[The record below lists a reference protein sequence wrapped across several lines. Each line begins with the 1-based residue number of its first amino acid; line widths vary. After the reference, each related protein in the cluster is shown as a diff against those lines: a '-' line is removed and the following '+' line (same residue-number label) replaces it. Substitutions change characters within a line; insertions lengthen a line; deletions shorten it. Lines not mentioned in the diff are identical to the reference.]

1 MELHSITLPA
11 AQIVENIKHTFP
23 SSPYFPQE
31 LACYGACIV
40 PEHKS
45 HPLHLELLNV
55 SPSTGRSIYSFPHLD
70 QNPSVNPVSMHP
82 VNSEYAY
89 LPSKKTEFLTLGT
102 DHLNFDTPPPPTHAK
117 KKVIQ
122 KVEEQEKNGREA
134 FIQVNAIITD
144 DLISICQ
151 TQKLQT

>member
-31 LACYGACIV
+31 LACYRACIV

-55 SPSTGRSIYSFPHLD
+55 SSSTGRSIYSFPHLD
-70 QNPSVNPVSMHP
+70 QSPSVNPVLMHL

-89 LPSKKTEFLTLGT
+89 LPSKRTKF
-102 DHLNFDTPPPPTHAK
+102 
-117 KKVIQ
+117 
-122 KVEEQEKNGREA
+122 
-134 FIQVNAIITD
+134 
-144 DLISICQ
+144 
-151 TQKLQT
+151 

>member
-1 MELHSITLPA
+1 MKSLPWGRYGYFMELHSITLPA

-55 SPSTGRSIYSFPHLD
+55 SPSTVRSIYSFPHLD
-70 QNPSVNPVSMHP
+70 QNPSVNPVSMHS

-89 LPSKKTEFLTLGT
+89 LPSKRTEF
-102 DHLNFDTPPPPTHAK
+102 
-117 KKVIQ
+117 
-122 KVEEQEKNGREA
+122 
-134 FIQVNAIITD
+134 
-144 DLISICQ
+144 
-151 TQKLQT
+151 

>member
-102 DHLNFDTPPPPTHAK
+102 DHLNFDTPHPRK
-117 KKVIQ
+117 KKSYT
-122 KVEEQEKNGREA
+122 ESGRA
-134 FIQVNAIITD
+134 RKKWPGGVYSSKCDNN
-144 DLISICQ
+144 
-151 TQKLQT
+151 

>member
-45 HPLHLELLNV
+45 DPLHLELLNV

-70 QNPSVNPVSMHP
+70 QNPSVKKL
-82 VNSEYAY
+82 YRKWK
-89 LPSKKTEFLTLGT
+89 SKKKM
-102 DHLNFDTPPPPTHAK
+102 A
-117 KKVIQ
+117 
-122 KVEEQEKNGREA
+122 GRRL
-134 FIQVNAIITD
+134 F
-144 DLISICQ
+144 
-151 TQKLQT
+151 K

>member
-1 MELHSITLPA
+1 MCSSRKYPYYPHRREMEIPGGWGVLKDPKLSRNVWNLIRISGGVRDSYMKSLPWGRYGYFMELHSITLPA

-45 HPLHLELLNV
+45 HPLHVELLNV

-89 LPSKKTEFLTLGT
+89 LPSKRTEF
-102 DHLNFDTPPPPTHAK
+102 
-117 KKVIQ
+117 
-122 KVEEQEKNGREA
+122 
-134 FIQVNAIITD
+134 
-144 DLISICQ
+144 
-151 TQKLQT
+151 

>member
-1 MELHSITLPA
+1 MKSLPWGRYGYFMELHGITLPA
-11 AQIVENIKHTFP
+11 AQIVKNIKHTFP

-70 QNPSVNPVSMHP
+70 QNPSVNPVSMHL

-89 LPSKKTEFLTLGT
+89 LPSKRTEF
-102 DHLNFDTPPPPTHAK
+102 
-117 KKVIQ
+117 
-122 KVEEQEKNGREA
+122 
-134 FIQVNAIITD
+134 
-144 DLISICQ
+144 
-151 TQKLQT
+151 

>member
-102 DHLNFDTPPPPTHAK
+102 DHLNFDTPPPPHPRK
-117 KKVIQ
+117 KKSYT
-122 KVEEQEKNGREA
+122 ESGRA
-134 FIQVNAIITD
+134 RKKWPGGVYSSKCDNN
-144 DLISICQ
+144 
-151 TQKLQT
+151 